1 MSQLQW
7 KISRASTVQIAAQRA
22 LKNAHQIRLLFR
34 SKSLDVF
41 SIIFREKAQMGS
53 MAVYGMSCHFFWFDF
68 FYCKIYSSMEDF
80 KHIQIE
86 TELNNTPLYT
96 INQP

>member
-1 MSQLQW
+1 
-7 KISRASTVQIAAQRA
+7 
-22 LKNAHQIRLLFR
+22 
-34 SKSLDVF
+34 
-41 SIIFREKAQMGS
+41 MGS

-96 INQP
+96 INQPQYLSTCFTQSRQLLSPPVLL